1 MTTISTIDRV
11 GLGARPISHKGTAI
25 AVLALLVASQIDQ
38 GYTDGRDTDAAFSIL
53 RQIGYSFGW

>member
-1 MTTISTIDRV
+1 M
-11 GLGARPISHKGTAI
+11 LKGTAI

-38 GYTDGRDTDAAFSIL
+38 HYTDGRDTDAAFTML